1 MVLYI
6 TFTTYLP
13 TDHFQEESNLSFVW
27 FIFKTMGMQVPSLTT
42 IKSFNS
48 LDVNI
53 AIRVTSL
60 IVSYVFNYGYRSLL
74 VAEDSPF
81 LKNHTVSL
89 L

>member
-1 MVLYI
+1 MTSRYSNAENALVVYN
-6 TFTTYLP
+6 
-13 TDHFQEESNLSFVW
+13 HFNL
-27 FIFKTMGMQVPSLTT
+27 
-42 IKSFNS
+42 NS

-60 IVSYVFNYGYRSLL
+60 IVSYVCNYGYRSLL

>member
-1 MVLYI
+1 MHTAI
-6 TFTTYLP
+6 
-13 TDHFQEESNLSFVW
+13 
-27 FIFKTMGMQVPSLTT
+27 
-42 IKSFNS
+42 NS

-53 AIRVTSL
+53 AIRMTSL
-60 IVSYVFNYGYRSLL
+60 IVSYVFNYGYRCLL

>member
-1 MVLYI
+1 MLFSI
-6 TFTTYLP
+6 DSRATYAYSDVV
-13 TDHFQEESNLSFVW
+13 TN
-27 FIFKTMGMQVPSLTT
+27 
-42 IKSFNS
+42 FNS

-60 IVSYVFNYGYRSLL
+60 IVSYVFNYGYRCLL

-81 LKNHTVSL
+81 LKNHMVSL

>member
-1 MVLYI
+1 MLHYVNTPC
-6 TFTTYLP
+6 TFEVYCSSSTP
-13 TDHFQEESNLSFVW
+13 TSTCTVVEKIWCV
-27 FIFKTMGMQVPSLTT
+27 
-42 IKSFNS
+42 NS

>member
-1 MVLYI
+1 M
-6 TFTTYLP
+6 F
-13 TDHFQEESNLSFVW
+13 
-27 FIFKTMGMQVPSLTT
+27 SLV
-42 IKSFNS
+42 NS

-74 VAEDSPF
+74 VAENSPF

-89 L
+89 LERYYYDKKAFCV